1 MTPALYPVPSPSRG
15 RLVIT
20 ARPRGGDWL
29 EDEVRGWR
37 RAGVDVAVSLLT
49 PDEIEEMGLADEQQ
63 ECEKQGIRFV
73 SLPVPDRGVPS
84 LVAAG
89 AVAEMLATQLGGGA
103 SVAVHC
109 RQGIGRSAVLAAA
122 VMAALGVEPEAAL
135 RQIAE
140 ARGRPVPE
148 TPEQR
153 EWVLRFARTAGLN
166 PAARPEETINV

>member
-1 MTPALYPVPSPSRG
+1 MTPTLYFIPAPALG
-15 RLVIT
+15 RLAIT
-20 ARPRGGDWL
+20 ARPRGSDWL
-29 EDEVRGWR
+29 EDEARGWR
-37 RAGVDVAVSLLT
+37 QAGVDVVVSLLT
-49 PDEIEEMGLADEQQ
+49 PDEADEMGLAGERQ

-73 SLPVPDRGVPS
+73 TLPVPDRGVPS
-84 LVAAG
+84 LTSG
-89 AVAEMLATQLGGGA
+89 GSVAERLAEQLRGGA
-103 SVAVHC
+103 TIAVHC

-122 VMAALGVEPEAAL
+122 VMGALGVAPEAAL

-166 PAARPEETINV
+166 PAARPEETVHI